1 MSDTNRNSF
10 TPRHTAGTV
19 VLSGDRPLPHDL
31 RAEGA
36 VLGCMLIDPAAAE
49 AAGNLLAPESFFHP
63 GHQELFRILKELTS
77 NKVRTTLD
85 MVTVSATLEKA
96 GLLERI
102 GGMPYLSQLMNSVPS
117 AANIEEYAYI
127 VRDHAVLRRLIETG
141 MRITDRC
148 FEPREEV
155 NEILDTL
162 EKEVFELS
170 KHQGRADYVHIS
182 QRIKKAVEYMD
193 KLSRNDDEVR
203 GLQTGFTDL
212 DRLITGLKGGEM
224 TVLAA
229 RPSIG
234 KTAFALNIVSNIA
247 LGKSRAPVGVFS
259 LEMSTESLVLRLL
272 CSLAQINLGDIRDRA
287 ISTARW
293 SELINASARLKEAP
307 IYIDDSGDLDVLEL
321 RTKSRRMVRE
331 HGVRFIVIDYLQLL
345 KAVGGNRNSTRE
357 NEVSQM
363 SGRIKGLAKEL
374 NIPIMVLA
382 QLNRQAEQAG
392 QRPRLSHLRESG
404 AIEQDADVVALLHRD
419 RELETNKGNIG
430 EGTDAEL
437 IIAKHRNGPTGT
449 VPLTFLSQYT
459 RFADRSPVSDAD
471 VPA

>member
-1 MSDTNRNSF
+1 
-10 TPRHTAGTV
+10 
-19 VLSGDRPLPHDL
+19 
-31 RAEGA
+31 
-36 VLGCMLIDPAAAE
+36 
-49 AAGNLLAPESFFHP
+49 
-63 GHQELFRILKELTS
+63 
-77 NKVRTTLD
+77 
-85 MVTVSATLEKA
+85 
-96 GLLERI
+96 
-102 GGMPYLSQLMNSVPS
+102 
-117 AANIEEYAYI
+117 
-127 VRDHAVLRRLIETG
+127 
-141 MRITDRC
+141 
-148 FEPREEV
+148 
-155 NEILDTL
+155 
-162 EKEVFELS
+162 
-170 KHQGRADYVHIS
+170 
-182 QRIKKAVEYMD
+182 MD
-193 KLSRNDDEVR
+193 KLSRNDDGVR

-212 DRLITGLKGGEM
+212 DRLITGLKSGEM

-247 LGKSRAPVGVFS
+247 LGKSHAPVGVFS

-272 CSLAQINLGDIRDRA
+272 CSLAKINLGDIRDRA

-293 SELINASARLKEAP
+293 NELITASARLKEAP

-331 HGVRFIVIDYLQLL
+331 HGVKFIVIDYLQLL
-345 KAVGGNRNSTRE
+345 RAVGSNRNSTRE

-374 NIPIMVLA
+374 KIPIMVLA
-382 QLNRQAEQAG
+382 QLNRQAEQPG

-437 IIAKHRNGPTGT
+437 IIAKHRNGPTGI

-459 RFADRSPVSDAD
+459 CFGDRSPVSDAD